1 MSRGLSG
8 CRDHP
13 RSRGVYYRQATAVR
27 RLGGSS
33 PLARGL
39 LHDDRV
45 LRDGPGII
53 PARAGFTSR
62 RPPTGVP
69 TRDHPR
75 SRGVYHAEP
84 GAKLHVGGSSPL
96 ARGLPPTAHALIGS
110 VRIIPARAG
119 FTVGACQ
126 AGRSSRD
133 HPRSRG
139 VYCVA
144 VRVSDGAPG
153 SSPLARGLLEPG
165 DPRRQVERI
174 IPARA
179 GFTSSGGTP
188 SDWDSGSSPLARGL
202 PLDLGELVRGRRII
216 PARAG
221 FTGHLPCIRRGRSDH
236 PRSRGVYVFEFSD
249 TVPCEGSSPLA
260 RGLPGNADSVDQ
272 ASGIIPARAGFTAS
286 TASTG
291 TGPRDHPRSR
301 GVYTVECRTRTP
313 EDGSSPL
320 ARGLPGA
327 VPAELCPVGIIP
339 ARAGFT
345 PRAS

>member
-119 FTVGACQ
+119 FTEVHGVLELLVA
-126 AGRSSRD
+126 D

-139 VYCVA
+139 VYSGGLSSREVEQ
-144 VRVSDGAPG
+144 G
-153 SSPLARGLLEPG
+153 SSPLARGLLRGCARVGWGPG
-165 DPRRQVERI
+165 
-174 IPARA
+174 
-179 GFTSSGGTP
+179 
-188 SDWDSGSSPLARGL
+188 
-202 PLDLGELVRGRRII
+202 II

-221 FTGHLPCIRRGRSDH
+221 FTGTRRSTTPSRTDH
-236 PRSRGVYVFEFSD
+236 PRSRGVYQ
-249 TVPCEGSSPLA
+249 L
-260 RGLPGNADSVDQ
+260 RRNAQ
-272 ASGIIPARAGFTAS
+272 RLG
-286 TASTG
+286 
-291 TGPRDHPRSR
+291 
-301 GVYTVECRTRTP
+301 
-313 EDGSSPL
+313 
-320 ARGLPGA
+320 
-327 VPAELCPVGIIP
+327 
-339 ARAGFT
+339 
-345 PRAS
+345 

>member
-1 MSRGLSG
+1 MVAGIIPARAGFTTGRQPRSAASA
-8 CRDHP
+8 DHP
-13 RSRGVYYRQATAVR
+13 RSRGVYYTTT
-27 RLGGSS
+27 GSYGTDPGSS

-39 LHDDRV
+39 QVGALP
-45 LRDGPGII
+45 LGCPLGII
-53 PARAGFTSR
+53 PARAGFTTPNRAPSF
-62 RPPTGVP
+62 TLE
-69 TRDHPR
+69 DHPR
-75 SRGVYHAEP
+75 SRGVYPRQLMPSSAP
-84 GAKLHVGGSSPL
+84 SGSSPL
-96 ARGLPPTAHALIGS
+96 ARGLRRSTESSSCSL
-110 VRIIPARAG
+110 RIIPARAG

-236 PRSRGVYVFEFSD
+236 PRSRGVYSNE
-249 TVPCEGSSPLA
+249 
-260 RGLPGNADSVDQ
+260 
-272 ASGIIPARAGFTAS
+272 
-286 TASTG
+286 
-291 TGPRDHPRSR
+291 
-301 GVYTVECRTRTP
+301 
-313 EDGSSPL
+313 
-320 ARGLPGA
+320 
-327 VPAELCPVGIIP
+327 
-339 ARAGFT
+339 
-345 PRAS
+345 